1 VKPWL
6 KKQWIL
12 PSVSAE
18 FVFRMEDVLDL
29 YAEPYDPA
37 RPVVGFDESPKQLIG
52 EVLQPIPV
60 QPGQVARY
68 DSHYKRNGTRNLFI
82 FFHPL
87 GGWRHV
93 KITEHRKT
101 EDYAQCM
108 KDLVDIHFPDAEVI
122 RVVQDNLNTHTPWAL
137 YEVFAPE
144 EAKRILDHLEFHYT
158 PKHASW
164 LNMAEIEIGVLN
176 TQCLDRRIGDER
188 TLREEV
194 AAWETKRNAA
204 KATVDWR
211 FKTTNAREKL
221 KRIYPS

>member
-37 RPVVGFDESPKQLIG
+37 RPVVCFDESPKQLIG
-52 EVLQPIPV
+52 EVLQPIPM
-60 QPGQVARY
+60 QPGQPACY
-68 DSHYKRNGTRNLFI
+68 DYHYKRNGTRNLFI
-82 FFHPL
+82 FFQPL
-87 GGWRHV
+87 QGWRHV
-93 KITEHRKT
+93 KITERRT
-101 EDYAQCM
+101 TQDYAQCM
-108 KDLVDIHFPDAEVI
+108 KDLVDLHFPDAEVI

-144 EAKRILDHLEFHYT
+144 EAKRILDRLEFHYT

-176 TQCLDRRIGDER
+176 TQCLDRRIGDET
-188 TLREEV
+188 TLRQEV
-194 AAWETKRNAA
+194 AAWEEDRNAA

-211 FKTTNAREKL
+211 FTTTNARVKL
-221 KRIYPS
+221 ERLYPS